1 MARPLRLEF
10 PGALY
15 HITARG
21 DRQEPIFDDDEDRL
35 AFIDLLGKEVAQ
47 QGWLLYAFCLMGNHY
62 HLLLET
68 PEPNLVR
75 GMRRLNGVYTQR
87 YNRRHGRV
95 GHVLQGRYKSILVDK
110 DAWLRE
116 LCRYVVLN
124 PVRARMVRDPAD
136 WPWSS
141 YAPTAGLVACPDWLA
156 AGLVL
161 ELFST
166 SPGRARNSYRRFVAE
181 GVDAPNPWDQLRGQI
196 YLGDAKFLENMAHRA
211 AEVSPSA
218 VPRRQL
224 RPVRPSA
231 AAIVRAV
238 AQVHG
243 IPATRVLDRSVPQ
256 AYKHAVYLLRRVGNL
271 SLSEVAQ
278 RAGVSIGRVSQ
289 IQTEIESQPLDPR
302 LEDALGRSRGAD
314 LRPGRSGAV

>member
-21 DRQEPIFDDDEDRL
+21 DRQEPIAEDDEDRL
-35 AFIDLLGKEVAQ
+35 AFIELLGKEVAQ
-47 QGWLLYAFCLMGNHY
+47 QGWILYAFCLMDNHY

-87 YNRRHGRV
+87 FNRHHGRA

-110 DAWLRE
+110 DTWLRE

-124 PVRARMVRDPAD
+124 PVRARMVRDPAR

-141 YAPTAGLVACPDWLA
+141 YAPTAGLAGCPPWLA
-156 AGLVL
+156 ADAVL
-161 ELFST
+161 ALFGDT
-166 SPGRARNSYRRFVAE
+166 PGRARLAYRRFVAQ
-181 GVDAPNPWDQLRGQI
+181 GSDVRSPWPELKGQI
-196 YLGDAKFLENMAHRA
+196 FLGNDEFLAAMTRRAKGANPR
-211 AEVSPSA
+211 A
-218 VPRRQL
+218 VPRSHLQ
-224 RPVRPSA
+224 PARPSPT
-231 AAIVRAV
+231 AILRAV

-243 IPATRVLDRSVPQ
+243 ISPGRVLDRANPDP
-256 AYKHAVYLLRRVGNL
+256 YKHAIYLLRRLGNL
-271 SLSEVAQ
+271 SLNEVAE

-289 IQTEIESQPLDPR
+289 IQSELEAAEPDPR
-302 LEDALGRSRGAD
+302 LIEVMSR
-314 LRPGRSGAV
+314 L